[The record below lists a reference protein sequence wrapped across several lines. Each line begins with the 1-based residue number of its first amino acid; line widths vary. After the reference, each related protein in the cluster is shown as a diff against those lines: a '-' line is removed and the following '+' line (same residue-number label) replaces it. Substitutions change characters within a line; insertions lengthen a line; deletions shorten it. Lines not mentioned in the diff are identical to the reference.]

1 MANSRRTV
9 VDEFLDLIMKDGV
22 IYKSTLKAIDT
33 NR

>member
-1 MANSRRTV
+1 V

-22 IYKSTLKAIDT
+22 IYRNTLKTIDT